1 MHARA
6 HAHARPRAHAR
17 ARTQARKRT
26 HARTRARDT
35 LRPTGMRLQSA
46 NVESLGLISQH
57 TAHLV
62 QTDYKAFSESKAR

>member
-1 MHARA
+1 
-6 HAHARPRAHAR
+6 
-17 ARTQARKRT
+17 
-26 HARTRARDT
+26 
-35 LRPTGMRLQSA
+35 MRLQSA

>member
-1 MHARA
+1 M
-6 HAHARPRAHAR
+6 
-17 ARTQARKRT
+17 RTQARTRT
-26 HARTRARDT
+26 RDT
-35 LRPTGMRLQSA
+35 LRPTLSMRLQSA